1 MTTTSIDMDSAPVQK
16 MRNLLKNPL
25 AINMFMLAKLP
36 LALMAGL
43 KVRNIDADICEVSV
57 PYGWR
62 STNPFQST
70 YFAAL
75 TMAAEMSTG
84 ALAISL
90 VRASPR
96 PISMLVVNV
105 EGEFVK
111 KATSLT
117 TFRCE
122 AGQEMSQAVLE
133 TLEHGEAVT
142 RRVETIGTSPDGETI
157 ARFWFTWSFKRKAS
171 SK

>member
-122 AGQEMSQAVLE
+122 AGRFANLTLKKLPKAILDKCQFGQDDYSLNVANLTDDAPVDDDAVQ
-133 TLEHGEAVT
+133 
-142 RRVETIGTSPDGETI
+142 D
-157 ARFWFTWSFKRKAS
+157 
-171 SK
+171 